1 MGGIV
6 DAVGGL
12 FGASGRPAGPTV
24 EFNPWDVTSPLGTV
38 TAQDGRIS
46 TALSPELQNI
56 FSGLLGQFGQQT
68 PFVGLSDQLSGLPA
82 EFQATRQQ
90 LEQAG
95 FGQLGYAA
103 DPMAAYGFISEAM
116 SPELERQRASQESR
130 LLSQGILGSTTGG
143 IQTQALRQA
152 QESALMQQSLAER
165 QAAAQQGLG
174 LLGAAGQFG
183 QLGMGAIGA
192 QAGLQE
198 ADFARQMGLLS
209 GALGLGAAT
218 QPLLGASGEFGQASM
233 AALQSQQAAAQAAQ
247 DRQSSFFGSLIGAG
261 AEAGAFKGLGTAISS
276 VLPFSDKRLK
286 KNLVKIGVTDKG
298 VNVYSWKWNEK
309 AEDIGADSHPTVGV
323 IAQEVQQI
331 IPEAVIQHEN
341 GYLMVDYSKV
351 A

>member
-12 FGASGRPAGPTV
+12 FGASGRPSAPPSQFT
-24 EFNPWDVTSPLGTV
+24 PWDVTSPLGTV
-38 TAQDGRIS
+38 TTQDGRIS
-46 TALSPELQNI
+46 TALSPELQGI
-56 FSGLLGQFGQQT
+56 FSGLLGQYGQQT
-68 PFVGLSDQLSGLPA
+68 PFVGLADQLSGLPS

-95 FGQLGYAA
+95 FGQLGFAA
-103 DPMAAYGFISEAM
+103 DPMAAYGFLSQAM

-218 QPLLGASGEFGQASM
+218 QPLLGAAGEFGMGSLQAQMSNAQM
-233 AALQSQQAAAQAAQ
+233 IEAAKARQA
-247 DRQSSFFGSLIGAG
+247 DFFGGLFSAGIGAFFG
-261 AEAGAFKGLGTAISS
+261 
-276 VLPFSDKRLK
+276 
-286 KNLVKIGVTDKG
+286 
-298 VNVYSWKWNEK
+298 
-309 AEDIGADSHPTVGV
+309 
-323 IAQEVQQI
+323 
-331 IPEAVIQHEN
+331 
-341 GYLMVDYSKV
+341 
-351 A
+351 

>member
-1 MGGIV
+1 MGSIV
-6 DAVGGL
+6 NAVGGL

-24 EFNPWDVTSPLGTV
+24 EFRPWDVTSPLGTV

-46 TALSPELQNI
+46 TALSPELQGI
-56 FSGLLGQFGQQT
+56 FSGLLGQYGQQT
-68 PFVGLSDQLSGLPA
+68 PFVGLADQLSGLPS

-95 FGQLGYAA
+95 FGQLGFAA
-103 DPMAAYGFISEAM
+103 DPMAAYGFLSQAM

-233 AALQSQQAAAQAAQ
+233 EALRAQQQAAEAAEQRKASFWGSLFSGGAQAWAST
-247 DRQSSFFGSLIGAG
+247 RTP
-261 AEAGAFKGLGTAISS
+261 TA
-276 VLPFSDKRLK
+276 
-286 KNLVKIGVTDKG
+286 
-298 VNVYSWKWNEK
+298 
-309 AEDIGADSHPTVGV
+309 
-323 IAQEVQQI
+323 
-331 IPEAVIQHEN
+331 
-341 GYLMVDYSKV
+341 
-351 A
+351 

>member
-12 FGASGRPAGPTV
+12 FGAGGSPAGPTV
-24 EFNPWDVTSPLGTV
+24 EFSPWDVTSPLGTV

-247 DRQSSFFGSLIGAG
+247 DRQANFFSSLVGAG
-261 AEAGAFKGLGTAISS
+261 AVAFA
-276 VLPFSDKRLK
+276 SDERLK
-286 KNLVKIGVTDKG
+286 KDIVKIGSTDKG
-298 VNVYSWKWNEK
+298 VNIYSWTWNEK
-309 AEDIGADSHPTVGV
+309 AKGMGVDSHPTVGV